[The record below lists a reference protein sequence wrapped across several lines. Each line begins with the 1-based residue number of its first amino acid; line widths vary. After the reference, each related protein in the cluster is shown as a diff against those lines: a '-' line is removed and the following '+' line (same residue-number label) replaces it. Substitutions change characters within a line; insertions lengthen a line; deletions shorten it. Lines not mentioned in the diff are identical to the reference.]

1 MAAKKNDS
9 NTLIFYRSFYDML
22 QEVEDPVA
30 RSAAYDAICA
40 YAFFGRKP
48 KTSNTFVKMVFH
60 AAQPLIDANDKRRAN
75 GKKGGRKAKTELQTA
90 GRAETKSA
98 AEKSRRAKKDEETA
112 TSDNRQ
118 RQSQTELALL
128 EKTEP
133 AVLQGTEPSEPTEA
147 VLEQICKPDTD
158 TDTDVDVDVDVD
170 TDVDTDVDADRD
182 TDADTDMDGDA
193 AADHHHHGDDDIDP
207 DPDAAV
213 QPACGCDDMVAAVAG
228 GACGVGES
236 CSREPQMIFYYSRE
250 EFPTTQRELDRFRA
264 YTRALFQR
272 YHRTASE
279 DDVENVFLRIY
290 RRVEIA
296 NGAIA
301 AFDAEKAKL
310 LSYAFEQASAAGKLN
325 WRYIGGMYRN
335 FEQRDITTVSE
346 ALQYDLERSQRIAAQ

>member
-98 AEKSRRAKKDEETA
+98 AEKSRRAKKDAETA

-133 AVLQGTEPSEPTEA
+133 AVLQSTEPSEPAEA

-158 TDTDVDVDVDVD
+158 TDTDVDADVDV
-170 TDVDTDVDADRD
+170 DVDTDVDADRD

-207 DPDAAV
+207 DPDAAPV
-213 QPACGCDDMVAAVAG
+213 QPACGCDDMVTG
-228 GACGVGES
+228 GAGES
-236 CSREPQMIFYYSRE
+236 CGREPQMIFYYSRE
-250 EFPTTQRELDRFRA
+250 EFPTTQRELDRFRT

-272 YHRTASE
+272 YHKTASE